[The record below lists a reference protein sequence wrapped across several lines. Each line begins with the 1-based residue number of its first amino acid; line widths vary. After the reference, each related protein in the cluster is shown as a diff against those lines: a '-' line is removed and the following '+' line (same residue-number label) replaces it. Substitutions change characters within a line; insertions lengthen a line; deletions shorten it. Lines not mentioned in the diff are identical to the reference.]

1 MRRLKGR
8 LGEFKVNLGI
18 RLLLNQRDY
27 RLIKNLTLSVANG
40 TTQIDQLIISPYGIF
55 VVETKN
61 MKGWIFGDPYQAHWT
76 QIIYRRKER
85 FQNPIRQNY
94 RHIKAVQ
101 ELLNLRPQQIFG
113 VVVFVGDCA
122 FKTSMPPEVVKGVSA
137 LSRFVKSR
145 REPVVGEHE
154 LPGLVAKL
162 LDQRLRPGWRTNRVH
177 LRNVKRLV
185 SRGTSDVNSCPRCG
199 AGLVERINRRSGEKF
214 FGCERYPKCRGTRT
228 TKSNS

>member
-8 LGEFKVNLGI
+8 LGKFKVNLGI
-18 RLLLNQRDY
+18 KLLLNQRVY
-27 RLIKNLTLSVANG
+27 RLIKNVTLSVANG

-61 MKGWIFGDPYQAHWT
+61 MKGWIFGDTHQAHWT
-76 QIIYRRKER
+76 QVIYRRKER

-101 ELLNLRPQQIFG
+101 ELLNLSPQQVFG

-137 LSRFVKSR
+137 LSKFVKSR
-145 REPVVGEHE
+145 SEPVIGEHE

-162 LDQRLRPGWRTNRVH
+162 LDQRLRPGWRTNRLH
-177 LRNVKRLV
+177 TRNVQRLA
-185 SRGTSDVNSCPRCG
+185 SGGAADLNICPRCG

-214 FGCERYPKCRGTRT
+214 LGCERYPKCRGTRT
-228 TKSNS
+228 PVSEN